1 MPKGVYKRE
10 KGIYRRNTVPKLSK
24 IKTAVT
30 DGQLWMY
37 ARNRRIYEVAA
48 VYDGMAHLREYA
60 QGMSKRIVPCTEIL
74 ESDDWLEVEY

>member
-1 MPKGVYKRE
+1 MAP
-10 KGIYRRNTVPKLSK
+10 KGIYNRNKVPKLSK
-24 IKTAVT
+24 TNTRVRV
-30 DGQLWMY
+30 GQLWMY
-37 ARNRRIYEVAA
+37 SRNRRVYEVAA